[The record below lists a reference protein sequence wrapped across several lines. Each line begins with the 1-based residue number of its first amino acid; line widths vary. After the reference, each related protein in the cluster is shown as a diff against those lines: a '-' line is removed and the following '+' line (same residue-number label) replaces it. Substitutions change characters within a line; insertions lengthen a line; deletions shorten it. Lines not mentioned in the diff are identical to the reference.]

1 MARASGLAMDMRTLG
16 YAAYKYLDLEP
27 MVETGGDCYARCV
40 VRIRETF
47 QAIDLVRQS
56 AEKIS
61 EGPIEVKVK
70 GAPNGE
76 YFSRIEQPRGEV
88 IHYVKANGAKFLQR
102 FRVRVPTFSNI
113 PAMIRVLKG
122 SDVADVPNIILTLD
136 PCISCTER

>member
-1 MARASGLAMDMRTLG
+1 M
-16 YAAYKYLDLEP
+16 
-27 MVETGGDCYARCV
+27 
-40 VRIRETF
+40 RIRETF
-47 QAIDLVRQS
+47 QAIDLVRQ
-56 AEKIS
+56 AVEKIP

-113 PAMIRVLKG
+113 PAMIKVLKG